1 MLRNTA
7 RELLKKV
14 QKTLRGSVQAV
25 VCLFSSREC
34 VQAVRV
40 LVEALVLPLEVGRVS
55 ACRGC
60 EIDYRGH

>member
-7 RELLKKV
+7 RELLKKPLEGLY
-14 QKTLRGSVQAV
+14 TSVQAV

-55 ACRGC
+55 ACSGC